1 MRRSYL
7 GLAAAVGLVIGCAAV
22 EEGSQSATAEASAP
36 VVVLKEVYFGDLHIH
51 SAWSLDAWSF
61 GVRTTPEDSYRY
73 VRGEAIPHASGEIQ
87 MQGPP
92 LDFVALT
99 EHGNYMGIPEGLLD
113 PDDPLQRLPLI
124 RDLLSDDAARAGS
137 AMGRIMSHLG
147 SDTPL
152 QELVPGDRRAPGW
165 KRIVDLADSHN
176 RPGTFTAFP
185 AYEYTSMPQGQNL
198 HRNVVFRG
206 SEVPAE
212 PFSAFD
218 SQNPEDLW
226 DYMDAARA
234 SGSDVIA
241 IPHNQN
247 GSNGLMYA
255 TTDTAGRPIDD
266 AYAEQRLRNE
276 PVAEV
281 MQIKGQSETH
291 PELSPDDEWAD
302 FEILPTILGRPEDS
316 SEPVGS
322 YARHA
327 LKTGLEIEAAGG
339 VNPYRFGMLGSS
351 DGHNSSSPVEE
362 DNYTGKLGVLDG
374 TASNRLGLSGTSFT
388 GAAGSSSPFSAAGLA
403 GVWAAANTRED
414 IFDAMR
420 ARETF
425 ATSGPRIRVQVFAG
439 FDLSVDDLGND
450 MAKRGYAR
458 GVPMGG
464 ELEGARG
471 RAPTLLVR
479 AVRDPREA
487 PLERLQVVKGWI
499 EGGAAREKVFDVACA
514 DGSFPDPDSQR
525 CADEAPPPDL
535 SDCSYAEADGA
546 PQLSAAWMDPEF
558 DASERSFYYVRV
570 LQIPTCRW
578 SSWDALRLVVPLRE
592 DATPWL
598 QERAVTSPIWFR
610 PS

>member
-1 MRRSYL
+1 MVW
-7 GLAAAVGLVIGCAAV
+7 LASAAGLVAGCAAV
-22 EEGSQSATAEASAP
+22 DEGSSPAGSEAGAP
-36 VVVLKEVYFGDLHIH
+36 TVVLKEVYFGDLHIH

-73 VRGEAIPHASGEIQ
+73 ARGEAIPHASGEPIQ

-99 EHGNYMGIPEGLLD
+99 EHGNYMGVPEGLLD
-113 PDDPLQRLPLI
+113 PNDRLRLIPLI
-124 RDLLSDDAARAGS
+124 RDMLSGDVARSGAA
-137 AMGRIMSHLG
+137 MDQVMSHLG

-152 QELVPGDRRAPGW
+152 QALLPGDRRAPGW
-165 KRIVDLADSHN
+165 KRIVDLADRHN
-176 RPGTFTAFP
+176 LPGTFSAFP

-206 SEVPAE
+206 SDVPVE

-255 TTDTAGRPIDD
+255 GTDTAGRPIDD
-266 AYAEQRLRNE
+266 AYAERRMRNE
-276 PVAEV
+276 PVGEV

-302 FEILPTILGRPEDS
+302 FEILSTILGRPEER

-362 DNYTGKLGVLDG
+362 DNYTGKLGVMDG
-374 TASNRLGLSGTSFT
+374 TASNRLGLSGESFS
-388 GAAGSSSPFSAAGLA
+388 GAPGSSSPFSAAGLA
-403 GVWAAANTRED
+403 GVWAPANTRED
-414 IFDAMR
+414 LFDAMR

-425 ATSGPRIRVQVFAG
+425 STSGPRIRVQVFAG
-439 FDLSVDDLGND
+439 YDFSGDDLGND

-464 ELEGARG
+464 ELEGADG
-471 RAPTLLVR
+471 RAPIFLVR

-487 PLERLQVVKGWI
+487 PLERLQVVKGWV
-499 EGGAAREKVFDVACA
+499 EGGAARERVFDVACA
-514 DGSFPDPDSQR
+514 DGSPPDVDSQR
-525 CADEAPPPDL
+525 CAYEAPAPNL
-535 SDCSYAEADGA
+535 SDCTYSEGDGA
-546 PQLSAAWMDPEF
+546 PQLSVAWMDPEF

-578 SSWDALRLVVPLRE
+578 SSWDALRLGASLRE

-610 PS
+610 P